1 MNILLLYKVF
11 FVSGILEANVII
23 YPTHCRAERR
33 KGSDMEKSWLG
44 KIFRISVGAK

>member
-33 KGSDMEKSWLG
+33 KGSDMEKSSAG

>member
-1 MNILLLYKVF
+1 MNILYKVF

-33 KGSDMEKSWLG
+33 KGNDMEKSWLG